1 MEGQEMKGIL
11 AIMLFCLAP
20 MIAAADHIDVIEF
33 KLNNGCDFDKY
44 MAIVKDFNQ
53 WAAKYGYHAE
63 MLVPIQSN
71 NLVSMYWAGRSK
83 DTATFGKIW
92 DAWRNGQADPN
103 STEAKLGARL
113 DACVTD
119 LSRAGYDTY

>member
-1 MEGQEMKGIL
+1 
-11 AIMLFCLAP
+11 MLFFLAP
-20 MIAAADHIDVIEF
+20 MIAAADHIDLIEF
-33 KLNNGCDFDKY
+33 KLNDGCHFDKY

-63 MLVPIQSN
+63 MLVPIQSK
-71 NLVSMYWAGRSK
+71 NLVSILWAGRSK
-83 DTATFGKIW
+83 DAATFGKVW

-103 STEAKLGARL
+103 SAEAKLSNRL

-119 LSRAGYDTY
+119 LSREGYDTY